1 MKRLFILPLLI
12 FIACDSSEPEQVL
25 EPEIVA
31 EAQIYALNQVGDREY
46 EVQAEVVGKAS
57 FFQTAEVVTIEIELS
72 GQTPN
77 TSKAVHIHEGTVEV
91 PGRHWNAG
99 KFIAQCNTRSLGSVW
114 ARPFIG
120 DVGNVDIDENGN
132 GTFSLRTDLW
142 QLNSGDERDL
152 LDRPIIIHENAQD
165 FIEECDPFHDHTHAH
180 SNPKIAGGEIKLV
193 SAIEQNVQSYVK
205 AEQMPD
211 FLICK

>member
-1 MKRLFILPLLI
+1 MKKLFILPLLI
-12 FIACDSSEPEQVL
+12 FIACNSEPQEEL

-31 EAQIYALNQVGDREY
+31 EAQIYSLNQVADREY
-46 EVQAEVVGKAS
+46 EVLSESMGVAS
-57 FFQTAEVVTIEIELS
+57 FYQTGDVVTIEISLS
-72 GQTPN
+72 GQAPN
-77 TSKAVHIHEGTVEV
+77 TSKAIHIHEGTVEL

-99 KFIAQCNTRSLGSVW
+99 KFVAACNTRSLGSPW

-120 DVGNVDIDENGN
+120 DVGNVNIDANGN
-132 GTFSLRTDLW
+132 GRFSLKTDLW
-142 QLNSGDERDL
+142 KLNSGDERDL
-152 LDRPIIIHENAQD
+152 LDRPIIVHDQPQD

-180 SNPKIAGGEIKLV
+180 VNPKIAGGEIKLV
-193 SAIEQNVQSYVK
+193 SNIEQNVQSYVK